1 MTLFD
6 LLVLVLLALSG
17 LFGAARGLLREMVT
31 LAALFAG
38 LVVVGVLGQ
47 PIGGWVG
54 EGLVA
59 VTLVLVALFAVGF
72 VGVHVALELI
82 ARQLIGPVPHRIDRW
97 AGGGFGF
104 LRGWFLVGLILLV
117 LTYYHGQTLPPSVR
131 DAWLRGFAGVSA
143 SVLDRLGVEGE
154 GRRDPDAA
162 ESG

>member
-6 LLVLVLLALSG
+6 LLVLVVLALSI
-17 LFGAARGLLREMVT
+17 LFGAARGVLREMVT

-38 LVVVGVLGQ
+38 LVAVGLLGQ
-47 PIGGWVG
+47 PLGGWVG

-59 VTLVLVALFAVGF
+59 VTLVLMALFALGF

-97 AGGGFGF
+97 AGAAFGF
-104 LRGWFLVGLILLV
+104 LRGWFLVGLVLLV
-117 LTYYHGQTLPPSVR
+117 LSYYHGQALPPSVR
-131 DAWLRGFAGVSA
+131 DAWLRGFASVSA
-143 SVLDRLGVEGE
+143 GVLDRLGVEGE
-154 GRRDPDAA
+154 GRGDPDTT